1 MVEVP
6 SDTNCQLA
14 PQQGGM
20 SCAEVRLEA
29 RLVPPESGVPMLS
42 PQECAARQAV
52 YVQGR
57 TAWKVEVAALYG
69 DAG

>member
-20 SCAEVRLEA
+20 SCADARGAA

-42 PQECAARQAV
+42 PQECVARQAV
-52 YVQGR
+52 YAQGR
-57 TAWKVEVAALYG
+57 VAWKAEVAALYG
-69 DAG
+69 IAG

>member
-1 MVEVP
+1 MVEY
-6 SDTNCQLA
+6 SDDTNCQLA

-42 PQECAARQAV
+42 PQECAARQGEYAR
-52 YVQGR
+52 QR
-57 TAWKVEVAALYG
+57 DAWRGEVAALYG
-69 DAG
+69 NAG